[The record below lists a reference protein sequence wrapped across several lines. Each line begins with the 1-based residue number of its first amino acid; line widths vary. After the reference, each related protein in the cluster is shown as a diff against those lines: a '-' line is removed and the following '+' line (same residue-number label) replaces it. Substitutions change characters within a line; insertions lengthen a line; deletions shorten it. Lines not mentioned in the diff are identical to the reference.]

1 MLSMIYMNLR
11 RNDAA
16 DAFCKNIPVRRQ
28 YGRIYLV
35 FSLDC
40 WDLGLFATSLMWT
53 DEVGRWLFEMSIISC
68 SMPLSGHRRHII
80 TIFLILGGRG
90 GVRGFSSFWRVLGRV
105 RVEYKYTMYLLLL
118 VLSPFLKKKLIL
130 NAL

>member
-1 MLSMIYMNLR
+1 M
-11 RNDAA
+11 
-16 DAFCKNIPVRRQ
+16 RRQ
-28 YGRIYLV
+28 CGRIYLV

-80 TIFLILGGRG
+80 TIFLILGAGEG
-90 GVRGFSSFWRVLGRV
+90 LGV
-105 RVEYKYTMYLLLL
+105 
-118 VLSPFLKKKLIL
+118 FLPSGESWER
-130 NAL
+130 